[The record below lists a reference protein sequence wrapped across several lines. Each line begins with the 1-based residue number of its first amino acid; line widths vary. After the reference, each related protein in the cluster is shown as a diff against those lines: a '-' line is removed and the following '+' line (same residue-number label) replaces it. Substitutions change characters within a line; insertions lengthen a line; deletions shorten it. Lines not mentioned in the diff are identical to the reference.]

1 MQITTQEV
9 EKTLEKME
17 TIEEPIIV
25 KRKNKEDVIIISLQE
40 YKEKMLKKDIIEKLQ
55 KSEEEIKNGKGINA
69 DIVFKELRDKY
80 EY

>member
-9 EKTLEKME
+9 EKTLEKIE

-69 DIVFKELRDKY
+69 DTVFKELRDKY

>member
-9 EKTLEKME
+9 EKTLEKLE
-17 TIEEPIIV
+17 TIGERIMG
-25 KRKNKEDVIIISLQE
+25 KRKNKEEVIIIRLQE

-55 KSEEEIKNGKGINA
+55 KSEEEIRNGNGVDA

>member
-9 EKTLEKME
+9 EKTLEKIE
-17 TIEEPIIV
+17 IIEEPIIV

-40 YKEKMLKKDIIEKLQ
+40 YKEKMLKKEIIEKLK
-55 KSEEEIKNGKGINA
+55 KSEEEIENGNGIDA